1 MSTANAFAAQLAALL
16 PRGQLWA
23 GLLGSPLFR
32 NVLQACGDALARVQG
47 DIDRLPVE
55 ADPRTTADLLVEWES
70 TVGLPDGCLADGGSI
85 EQRRAAVVSR
95 LVATGGA
102 SEDYFLGLAAAYGY
116 TGAISYPALHT
127 WRFETPTEVALINA
141 TCNGNC
147 NDALQSYGNE
157 QLECL
162 LNRAKPA
169 HTVLE
174 IAYGV

>member
-1 MSTANAFAAQLAALL
+1 MTTGANYTAQLAALL

-23 GLLGSPLFR
+23 GLLASPLFR
-32 NVLQACGDALARVQG
+32 GVLQACGDALARLQA

-55 ADPRTTADLLVEWES
+55 ADPRTTADFLVEWES
-70 TVGLPDGCLADGGSI
+70 TVGLPDGCLADGGST
-85 EQRRAAVVSR
+85 EQRRAAVVAR

-102 SEDYFLGLAAAYGY
+102 SAAYFQALAAAYGY
-116 TGAISYPALHT
+116 EIAITYPALHT
-127 WRFETPTEVALINA
+127 WRATTTTPVALVNM
-141 TCNGNC
+141 TCNGDC